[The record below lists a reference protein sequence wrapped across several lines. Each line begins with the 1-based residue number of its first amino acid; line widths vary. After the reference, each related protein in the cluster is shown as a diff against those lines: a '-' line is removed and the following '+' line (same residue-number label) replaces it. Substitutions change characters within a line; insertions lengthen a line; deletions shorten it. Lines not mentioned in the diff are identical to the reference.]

1 MKTKKKENIAMRIS
15 AVIIMLFIGNG
26 IWAQN
31 AILKNPKFKVGQ
43 TATYE
48 FTLEQK
54 QSGEPDSINTM
65 LDFTQIARNKDY
77 FFGYKEMQEPYLSCK
92 IRLKVLNVTPHTT
105 TMQVDLL
112 ESVNYSN
119 KKVESFGDSLM
130 YYKLND
136 IFKNCPLI
144 LTFSSDMK
152 EYVISN
158 GEEAINKIYDI
169 LWNNIQSSLRQKR
182 EVPSQFYNN
191 FLQETLSLM
200 NGRNIDYTMFLYFFY
215 APSLLDLIQTFA
227 TEMKEGTTTEGKPLD
242 GTNRYMSYLT
252 TKTTKNKKGEW
263 TYLSDF
269 SEYVMPTYHSDL
281 EEKWESDYE
290 VDSAVIDTMEADY
303 NNDIAEVDT
312 AVIDSSYYDTT
323 EWDSVEIDSVEWVDS
338 LDEYKPDSTLNE
350 EDREANTHREIRIGK
365 DYWPIE
371 ISKTITLEDKN
382 IVWTYRRKIK
392 RVENK

>member
-152 EYVISN
+152 EYV
-158 GEEAINKIYDI
+158 
-169 LWNNIQSSLRQKR
+169 
-182 EVPSQFYNN
+182 
-191 FLQETLSLM
+191 
-200 NGRNIDYTMFLYFFY
+200 
-215 APSLLDLIQTFA
+215 
-227 TEMKEGTTTEGKPLD
+227 
-242 GTNRYMSYLT
+242 
-252 TKTTKNKKGEW
+252 
-263 TYLSDF
+263 
-269 SEYVMPTYHSDL
+269 
-281 EEKWESDYE
+281 
-290 VDSAVIDTMEADY
+290 
-303 NNDIAEVDT
+303 
-312 AVIDSSYYDTT
+312 
-323 EWDSVEIDSVEWVDS
+323 
-338 LDEYKPDSTLNE
+338 
-350 EDREANTHREIRIGK
+350 
-365 DYWPIE
+365 
-371 ISKTITLEDKN
+371 
-382 IVWTYRRKIK
+382 
-392 RVENK
+392 